1 MAEKLHFISCRF
13 WHLTKCYLF
22 VSSRWLSDFF
32 LAATLMPES
41 CLVISLVTPN
51 PEICQVVGKKA
62 AKEKVSYIVRYGY
75 KENFSQGVREDR
87 VILSPSTT

>member
-1 MAEKLHFISCRF
+1 
-13 WHLTKCYLF
+13 
-22 VSSRWLSDFF
+22 
-32 LAATLMPES
+32 MPES

-62 AKEKVSYIVRYGY
+62 AKEKVSYIVKYGY

-87 VILSPSTT
+87 VILSPSISSKAYEDDLGSCCCLQDINKEPHGSK